1 MNLYCIK
8 CSMFTKN
15 KNIKMKPEI
24 DEKINPYS
32 RCIDCAFKTFQTIDE
47 EELNYLLKDL
57 TYI

>member
-1 MNLYCIK
+1 MDLYCIK
-8 CSMFTKN
+8 CSVFTKN
-15 KNIKMKPEI
+15 KNTKMKPEI
-24 DEKINPYS
+24 DEKINLYS